1 MKAHAP
7 HHAITASYAIH
18 TVRMFLNLTCC
29 GRMHAKKDAA
39 KKLSDLIAVAVSTE
53 HVITHMGV

>member
-7 HHAITASYAIH
+7 HHAITRASYAIH

-29 GRMHAKKDAA
+29 GRMHAKKDA
-39 KKLSDLIAVAVSTE
+39 KTLSDLIAVAVSTE

>member
-1 MKAHAP
+1 MRAP
-7 HHAITASYAIH
+7 HHAITGFTCHSH
-18 TVRMFLNLTCC
+18 GEDVSVNLM
-29 GRMHAKKDAA
+29 RQDAYAKKDA